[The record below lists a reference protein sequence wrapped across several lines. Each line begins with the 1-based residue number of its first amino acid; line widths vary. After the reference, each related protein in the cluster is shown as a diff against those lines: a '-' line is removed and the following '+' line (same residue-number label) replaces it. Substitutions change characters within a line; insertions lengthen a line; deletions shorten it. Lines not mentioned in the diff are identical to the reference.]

1 MGARLKV
8 ARGVALVLVPL
19 VTGWCGFALSF
30 SDRPPGESA
39 LERSA
44 LILGTQVLGGMVI
57 GLLSPRCWYLCVLAA
72 WGSLFWFALE
82 PTAVFD
88 TATVEFPQDLIHPPW
103 VPTAAVVLTTAAGYV
118 ASRFRNARVSRKSGR
133 AEKWERKSRY

>member
-1 MGARLKV
+1 MRARLKV
-8 ARGVALVLVPL
+8 ARAVVLVVVPL

-30 SDRPPGESA
+30 SDRPPWESA

-44 LILGTQVLGGMVI
+44 MILGTQMLGGIVI
-57 GLLSPRCWYLCVLAA
+57 GLLAPRRWYLCVLAA

-82 PTAVFD
+82 PTAVFN

-118 ASRFRNARVSRKSGR
+118 AACFRMTRASRKSGR
-133 AEKWERKSRY
+133 AKNGAT